1 MAPPEA
7 LGEAEGMT
15 LLNCGATTTST
26 VLIGSGVFLL
36 MSALVATMMARLLLS
51 QRSLVLHG

>member
-1 MAPPEA
+1 
-7 LGEAEGMT
+7 MT